1 MAANPATGVNLDAH
15 VTGDPIARS
24 AGVGANI
31 TVGHTVLLI
40 LGALALLWLFG
51 AGVFKSIRM
60 H

>member
-1 MAANPATGVNLDAH
+1 MATTPQGIALDAH
-15 VTGDPIARS
+15 VTGDPIARG

>member
-1 MAANPATGVNLDAH
+1 MADINLDAH
-15 VTGDPIARS
+15 VTGNPIAN
-24 AGVGANI
+24 GVGAGANV
-31 TVGHTVLLI
+31 TVGHTALLV